1 MILAVTLN
9 PCVDRTVFVEKLEL
23 GKIVQGTRAHS
34 IAGGK
39 GLNVARLARR
49 FGEQADSFTVLG
61 GHPGRMIDE
70 LSRTQDDIELI
81 AVWTEAPTRDIVTI
95 AEDGSWRQAAFKEP
109 SPQIT
114 PTEKDDILVTFD
126 SIAERYDL
134 IVLTGSSPCAE
145 TDDMYARM
153 IAKAKA
159 LGKTT
164 ILDSSG
170 ASLAQGIEAAPFMVK
185 PNLAETS
192 AILGREIT
200 GDDDIWE
207 AVAFYQSKGIDLVV
221 LTDGEKGAY
230 VCHRDRRWRAMPP
243 KLNTVNPVASG
254 DALVAGIAVGLAR
267 DLPIEETIRLGV
279 ACGAANAA
287 MWEPAMCSPEAV
299 ERLMPQVQSEEI
311 TS

>member
-9 PCVDRTVFVEKLEL
+9 PCVDRTIFVETLEL
-23 GKIVQGTRAHS
+23 GKIIQGTRARS

-70 LSRTQDDIELI
+70 LSRTQDGIDLI
-81 AVWTEAPTRDIVTI
+81 AVWTDAPTRDIVTI
-95 AEDGSWRQAAFKEP
+95 AEEGTWRQAAFKEP

-114 PTEKDDILVTFD
+114 SKEKREILATFD
-126 SIAERYDL
+126 SIIQRYDL
-134 IVLTGSSPCAE
+134 IALMGSSPCPE
-145 TDDMYARM
+145 TDDVYARM
-153 IAKAKA
+153 IAKAKH

-170 ASLAQGIEAAPFMVK
+170 VSLAKGIEAGPFMVK

-192 AILGREIT
+192 AILGRDLAGE
-200 GDDDIWE
+200 DDIWK
-207 AVAFYQSKGIDLVV
+207 AVEFYRSKGIGLVV
-221 LTDGEKGAY
+221 LTDGGKGAY
-230 VCHRDRRWRAMPP
+230 VQAEDRRRRVLPP
-243 KLNTVNPVASG
+243 KVRTVNPVASG
-254 DALVAGIAVGLAR
+254 DALVAGIAVGLR
-267 DLPIEETIRLGV
+267 RGLPIEETIRLGV

-287 MWEPAMCSPEAV
+287 MWEPAMCSPEDV
-299 ERLMPQVQSEEI
+299 DRLLPMIRCEEVAQ
-311 TS
+311 